1 MRFDA
6 VYYEPDS
13 LHYPLGKQLKEQ
25 YGDLPWFPIENHNR
39 IEEMQQQPNSRFAQL
54 KRHLVVGVRKTHKY
68 VENFKISDYLV
79 PYTSSG
85 CTAMCLYCYLVC
97 HYNKCAYLRLF
108 VNREQ
113 MLDRLIAASQTAPR
127 PMTYEIG
134 SNSDLV
140 LENQVTGNLTW
151 TIPAFAEKGRGFLT
165 FPTKFADVG
174 PLLGLRHEGKTIFR
188 MSVNPQPVISHI
200 ELGTAPLEQRVEAL
214 NQMRRAGYPCG
225 ILIAPVILT
234 DGWEAP
240 YGELIEYL
248 ADTLEPETK
257 RGLTVEIILMTY
269 SYVHR
274 AINSEAFP
282 QAPDLYDKERMTVR
296 GRGKYGYRNEE
307 RKRAEAF
314 LRAQLADKLSEATIV
329 YVC

>member
-113 MLDRLIAASQTAPR
+113 MLDRLIAASQKPPR

-248 ADTLEPETK
+248 ADTLEPGTK